1 MFDKLGIVTN
11 IWAHRIE
18 AGDRF
23 EDLVALFR
31 KNGFQH
37 MELRDGDYLRQSEF
51 GEFLGKIEA
60 AMAHYTDD
68 QWKTICDT
76 LANNQPYGDLL
87 GPEDQ
92 SLFAR
97 IGEFNEKTTDI
108 VFSYAMAHPWHVPP
122 ENAEADNHRIV
133 QAKKLAY
140 FLYPDQARLRL
151 VDPEFGGEVDT
162 ASTVANLKRYQELL
176 PNYLLTLAVE
186 NAQKSATITLDLAV
200 KGDVKLAYD
209 EANTFRTDGDALNP
223 PDAFWNAVGM
233 DVLTSVHIK
242 QKTAEGI
249 SAQIGNGYVDF
260 EAILNRLKTGGYT
273 GDLLLENAP
282 TDDPLQNAIKSR
294 ECLLSIS

>member
-11 IWAHRIE
+11 IWAHRLE

-23 EDLVALFR
+23 EDLEAVFR

-37 MELRDGDYLRQSEF
+37 MELRDGDYLRHTEF

-60 AMAHYTDD
+60 AMAHYSDD

-76 LANNQPYGDLL
+76 LANIQPCGDLL
-87 GPEDQ
+87 KPEDL
-92 SLFAR
+92 SLFSKM
-97 IGEFNEKTTDI
+97 GEFKEKTSNI
-108 VFSYAMAHPWHVPP
+108 VFSYAMAHPWHVLP

-162 ASTVANLKRYQELL
+162 ASTVANLKRYLGVL
-176 PNYLLTLAVE
+176 FNYPLILAVE
-186 NAQKSATITLDLAV
+186 NAQKPATVTLDLAL
-200 KGDVKLAYD
+200 KGGVKLAYD
-209 EANTFRTDGDALNP
+209 EANTFGDDGEALNP
-223 PDAFWNAVGM
+223 PDAFWDAVGM

-242 QKTAEGI
+242 QRTAAGI
-249 SAQIGNGYVDF
+249 STQIDDGYVDF
-260 EAILNRLKTGGYT
+260 RVILSRLKTGGYA

-282 TDDPLQNAIKSR
+282 TDDPLQDAIKSR
-294 ECLLSIS
+294 EFLSSIS